1 MAHPRRALRRGARE
15 PRARE
20 KALRKKRTRS
30 NKMAEVARR
39 AGVSLST
46 VSRALAGSPLI
57 SDDTRNLVRSVA
69 ERLDY
74 RVDAAG
80 SSLRTGLTRTAGVVI
95 PLTHAETQHLSDPFF
110 LEILGAIADELAAR
124 SYNMLLAKVTHD
136 PSDWI
141 TSAVRSRR
149 ADGVIVIGQSLHHAE
164 LNALSDADVPLVVWG
179 AQLPA
184 QRYATVGSDNEQGG
198 YSATRHLLEQG
209 CRDIVFLGD
218 SAVPEVAARLTGYA
232 RALREAGRPREAR
245 FELCVRFGSDRDTA
259 HRAVAALLDAD
270 AAFDGVV
277 ACSDVF
283 AMSAVQAL
291 LERGRRV
298 PADCAV
304 VGYDDIPFASLVTPP
319 LTTVRQNCREGA
331 RQLVDNLMRAIGGER
346 PSSAVLPT
354 QIVVRASSQRE
365 RYLRLPS
372 IRARRASGS
381 MRSGHGRRDRGA
393 AR

>member
-1 MAHPRRALRRGARE
+1 M
-15 PRARE
+15 
-20 KALRKKRTRS
+20 RKKKARK

-46 VSRALAGSPLI
+46 VSRALAGSALI
-57 SDDTRNLVRSVA
+57 SEDTRNRVRSVA
-69 ERLDY
+69 ARLDY

-136 PSDWI
+136 PTEWI
-141 TSAVRSRR
+141 ASSIRSRR
-149 ADGVIVIGQSLHHAE
+149 ADGVIVIGQSLHHAV
-164 LNALSDADVPLVVWG
+164 LNALADADVPLVVWG
-179 AQLPA
+179 AQLPD
-184 QRYATVGSDNEQGG
+184 QRYAAVGSDNEQGG
-198 YSATRHLLEQG
+198 YSATQHLLEQG

-218 SAVPEVAARLTGYA
+218 SAVPEVAARLNGYV
-232 RALREAGRPREAR
+232 RALREAGRPRETH
-245 FELCVRFGSDRDTA
+245 FELRVRFGSDRDTA
-259 HRAVAALLDAD
+259 HRAVSSLLDAD
-270 AAFDGVV
+270 VAFDGVV
-277 ACSDVF
+277 ACSDLF

-291 LERGRRV
+291 VERGLRV

-304 VGYDDIPFASLVTPP
+304 VGYDDIPFASLTTPP

-331 RQLVDNLMRAIGGER
+331 KQLVDKLMRAINRER

-354 QIVVRASSQRE
+354 EIVVRASSQRE
-365 RYLRLPS
+365 RYRKLPS
-372 IRARRASGS
+372 IRAKRLPGSVRARR
-381 MRSGHGRRDRGA
+381 GRRDGGARG
-393 AR
+393 

>member
-1 MAHPRRALRRGARE
+1 M
-15 PRARE
+15 
-20 KALRKKRTRS
+20 RKKKARN

-57 SDDTRNLVRSVA
+57 SEDTRNLVRSVA
-69 ERLDY
+69 ARLDY

-124 SYNMLLAKVTHD
+124 DYNMLLAKVTHD
-136 PSDWI
+136 PTDWI
-141 TSAVRSRR
+141 ATSIRSRR
-149 ADGVIVIGQSLHHAE
+149 ADGVIVIGQSLHHAA
-164 LNALSDADVPLVVWG
+164 LNALADADVPLVVWG
-179 AQLPA
+179 AQLPE
-184 QRYATVGSDNEQGG
+184 QRYASVGSDNEQGG

-209 CRDIVFLGD
+209 CRSIVFLGD
-218 SAVPEVAARLTGYA
+218 SAVPEVAARLEGYA
-232 RALREAGRPREAR
+232 RALREAGRAREPR
-245 FELCVRFGSDRDTA
+245 FELRVRFGSDRDTA
-259 HRAVAALLDAD
+259 QRAVSSLLDAGV
-270 AAFDGVV
+270 AFDGIV

-291 LERGRRV
+291 AERGLRV

-304 VGYDDIPFASLVTPP
+304 VGYDDIAFASLTTPP
-319 LTTVRQNCREGA
+319 LTTIRQNCRDGA
-331 RQLVDNLMRAIGGER
+331 KLLVDNLMRAIAREQ

-354 QIVVRASSQRE
+354 ELVARASSRRQRVGSDVTVK
-365 RYLRLPS
+365 PAQMTS
-372 IRARRASGS
+372 RAPRP
-381 MRSGHGRRDRGA
+381 
-393 AR
+393 ARISRV

>member
-1 MAHPRRALRRGARE
+1 
-15 PRARE
+15 
-20 KALRKKRTRS
+20 
-30 NKMAEVARR
+30 MAEVARR
-39 AGVSLST
+39 AGVSLAT

-57 SDDTRNLVRSVA
+57 SANTRELVRSVA
-69 ERLDY
+69 ARLDY

-136 PSDWI
+136 PTDWI
-141 TSAVRSRR
+141 TSSIRSRR
-149 ADGVIVIGQSLHHAE
+149 ADGVIVIGQSLHHAA
-164 LNALSDADVPLVVWG
+164 LNVLADTDVPLVVWG
-179 AQLPA
+179 AQLPD
-184 QRYATVGSDNEQGG
+184 QRYAAVGSDNEQGG
-198 YSATRHLLEQG
+198 YSATQHLLAQG

-218 SAVPEVAARLTGYA
+218 AAVPEVAARLAGYA
-232 RALREAGRPREAR
+232 RALREAGRPRETR

-259 HRAVAALLDAD
+259 HRAVSSLLDAGVG
-270 AAFDGVV
+270 FDGVV

-291 LERGRRV
+291 AERGLRV

-304 VGYDDIPFASLVTPP
+304 VGYDDIPFASLTTPP
-319 LTTVRQNCREGA
+319 LTTVRQNYREGA
-331 RQLVDNLMRAIGGER
+331 KLLVDNFMRAIGRER

-354 QIVVRASSQRE
+354 ELVVRASSQRE
-365 RYLRLPS
+365 RYRELPS
-372 IRARRASGS
+372 IGAKRASGAARARR
-381 MRSGHGRRDRGA
+381 GRRERGA
-393 AR
+393 APS